1 MVTDLES
8 SPTRRRAA
16 VLGHPVA
23 HSLSPALH
31 LAAYSTLGLD
41 WSYEAIDVTVET
53 LPAFM
58 AGLDDRWVGLSLTM
72 PLKEAVI
79 SLLSAVED
87 RAKQS
92 NSVNTVTFREG
103 GRQGWNTDVIGLMRV
118 LTTLGVSPSQ
128 RVTVLGAGATARSAV
143 AAVADFGVTG
153 LSLCARRPPA
163 VEGLAHLAVGLGVRT
178 TVGGSWPPSQADLTA
193 DVVISTLPG
202 SAAGEF
208 DEALGSLTATPG
220 HLVDVVYD
228 PWPSQ
233 LARSWS
239 SAGGA
244 VTGGLEMLVHQAVE
258 QVRLMTGQEVDH
270 EVLRTAGLDE
280 LERRRIAQ
288 GEQ

>member
-1 MVTDLES
+1 M
-8 SPTRRRAA
+8 TRRRAA

-23 HSLSPALH
+23 HSLSPTLH

-41 WSYEAIDVTVET
+41 WSYEAIDVSVET
-53 LPAFM
+53 LPAFL
-58 AGLDDRWVGLSLTM
+58 AGLDEGWVGLSLTM

-79 SLLSAVED
+79 PLLSAVD
-87 RAKQS
+87 GRAKQL

-103 GRQGWNTDVIGLMRV
+103 GRQGWNTDVTGLIRV
-118 LTTLGVSPSQ
+118 LTSLGVSPSR

-143 AAVADFGVTG
+143 GAVADLGVSQ
-153 LSLCARRPPA
+153 LSLCARRPRA
-163 VEGLAHLAVGLGVRT
+163 VEELAQLSVGLGVGT
-178 TVGGSWPPSQADLTA
+178 AVGGSWPPSQIDLTA

-202 SAAGEF
+202 SAADELGE
-208 DEALGSLTATPG
+208 AVGSMTATPG

-228 PWPSQ
+228 PWPSG
-233 LARSWS
+233 LSRSWS
-239 SAGGA
+239 AAGGA

-258 QVRLMTGQEVDH
+258 QVVLMTGQEVDH

-288 GEQ
+288 AEQ